1 MTHQAHRTQPGTK
14 IVIAGAT
21 PAALQAALSLAQVN
35 LAVEL
40 WVDHAA
46 HVAHTAWPLTAAAD
60 PEKALAK
67 LYQAAAEVVHS
78 QALQSIE
85 VAPGNTYFWQPG
97 GLIQLPEPQL
107 AGITAAALAPQMQQL
122 LGWPASIRA
131 YCDRLLP
138 VLNIGKVKSLAAL
151 VTKRQGAAAAVL
163 PELVNRA
170 RTGQALAE
178 LETEAAVPHLNE
190 GLTKTGS
197 LSGAIAWLVA
207 DRPALSYP
215 QQGAVAA
222 RDAVLRALQY
232 YGVTVHFGQAP
243 VGAYDTAA
251 LLYLAAGEET
261 GHIAGAPAPA
271 ADDAALRSAPETAP
285 APAAG
290 ASASASS
297 APAAPTSSAPAALAA
312 SGAPLGAAAP
322 GSSVLATLPDTL
334 AVQPGDEIVLP
345 LTVAGEVIALRDKQ
359 RPALADTR
367 VVHARVLHQ
376 AEAAAL
382 GQAELYQALP
392 AAAERT
398 GQVAVLSLHHADSQ
412 PGSGAEVLRQAAAQL
427 GAAVATDVEEFVL
440 ADPQWQHA
448 AVQEL
453 HEMQLALKPLRRK
466 LLGFEA

>member
-1 MTHQAHRTQPGTK
+1 MTHQAHRNQSGTK
-14 IVIAGAT
+14 IVIAGST
-21 PAALQAALSLAQVN
+21 PAVLQAALSLAQVN

-46 HVAHTAWPLTAAAD
+46 HAAHTAWPLTAAAD

-78 QALQSIE
+78 KALQSVD
-85 VAPGNTYFWQPG
+85 VAPGKTYFWQPG

-138 VLNIGKVKSLAAL
+138 VLNIGKVKSLATL
-151 VTKRQGAAAAVL
+151 VTKRQGATAAVL

-178 LETEAAVPHLNE
+178 LKTAAVVPHLNE

-197 LSGAIAWLVA
+197 LSGAIAWLAA

-232 YGVTVHFGQAP
+232 YGVTVQFGQAP
-243 VGAYDTAA
+243 ADAYDTAA
-251 LLYLAAGEET
+251 LLRLAAGEET
-261 GHIAGAPAPA
+261 EYAAGAPT
-271 ADDAALRSAPETAP
+271 ADDAALHGTAETAP

-290 ASASASS
+290 ASA
-297 APAAPTSSAPAALAA
+297 PAALAA
-312 SGAPLGAAAP
+312 PVAPVTAAAV
-322 GSSVLATLPDTL
+322 GSSVLATLADTL

-345 LTVAGEVIALRDKQ
+345 LTAAGEVIALRDKQ

-367 VVHARVLHQ
+367 VVHARVLHP
-376 AEAAAL
+376 AEVAAL
-382 GQAELYQALP
+382 HQAELYQALP
-392 AAAERT
+392 AAAENN
-398 GQVAVLSLHHADSQ
+398 GQVAVLSLHHADTQ

-427 GAAVATDVEEFVL
+427 GAAVATEFQEFVL